1 MDNFIDLSN
10 QLNKILDKNT
20 KKTNGIFFTPK
31 EYRHKLL
38 QSVKCSLD
46 SSGFTPE
53 NVLEPSFGSGEFIE
67 DIMELLPSLKITGVE
82 LNSLLF
88 EKVSEKLHDENL
100 ELINMDFIK
109 YNPKKS
115 FDLIVGNP
123 PYVVIKD
130 TIPDEFKEISS
141 GRPNLY
147 CWFIHKC
154 IRLLSE
160 QGVLAFVIPNSILN
174 TAYYEMLRKYI
185 VDTCDIIDII
195 SFDGKKSLFTDTDQ
209 ATIGFILRKRP
220 AEATPSKKYII
231 DHKTRLFF
239 SSNYKFLLEK
249 LVKYPCLKQ
258 LGVSVKTGTVV
269 WNQHKEK
276 LKANPTEGQLLIYS
290 TNIKKGKFIPFIDN
304 VSKNDKKQYIKIEKK
319 ELIKGPVIL
328 MNRGYGN
335 TSYDPNIMF
344 VEDTIPGHPDGF
356 YVENHLNIIY
366 PTTDETK
373 GTIKRVYEYLTSE
386 DNIAYIKMFTGNGA
400 MSKTEIET
408 LLPICLPDLTHN

>member
-1 MDNFIDLSN
+1 MDNFTDLSN

-20 KKTNGIFFTPK
+20 KKSNGIFFTPK

-38 QSVKCSLD
+38 QSVKCYLE
-46 SSGFTPE
+46 SSVFDPR

-82 LNSLLF
+82 LNPLLY
-88 EKVSEKLHDENL
+88 EKVSEKLHDDNL

-109 YNPKKS
+109 YTSDKS

-130 TIPDEFKEISS
+130 SVPEEFKEISS

-185 VDTCDIIDII
+185 VDNCDIIDII
-195 SFDGKKSLFTDTDQ
+195 SFDGKSLFTDTDQ
-209 ATIGFILRKRP
+209 STIGLILRKRP
-220 AEATPSKKYII
+220 AEATPSKKYVI
-231 DHKTRLFF
+231 DHNTRLFF
-239 SSNYKFLLEK
+239 SSNYEFLLEK
-249 LVKYPCLKQ
+249 LGKYPCLKQ

-276 LKANPTEGQLLIYS
+276 LKENPTEGHLLIYT
-290 TNIKKGKFIPFIDN
+290 TNIKKGMFIPFKDN
-304 VSKNDKKQYIKIEKK
+304 VSKNDKKQYIKITK
-319 ELIKGPVIL
+319 ELVKGPVIL

-335 TSYDPNIMF
+335 TSYDPNMIF
-344 VEDTIPGHPDGF
+344 IEDTFPEHPDGF

-366 PTTDETK
+366 PSTAATK
-373 GTIKRVYEYLTSE
+373 DIIKRVYQYLISA

-408 LLPICLPDLTHN
+408 LLPICLPDLAHN